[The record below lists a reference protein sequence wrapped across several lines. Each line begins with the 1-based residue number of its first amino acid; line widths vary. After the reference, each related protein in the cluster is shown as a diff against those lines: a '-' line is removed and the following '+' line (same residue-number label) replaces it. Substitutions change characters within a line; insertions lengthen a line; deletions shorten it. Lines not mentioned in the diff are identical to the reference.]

1 MGIDWP
7 FDDGDDVAGDRTFVH
22 LKGDHGHVFAS
33 GDRVWTD
40 MALDRM
46 HLDLPP
52 SPRMRPGGAAHGVLP
67 GGREASW
74 GRDPAPAHH

>member
-22 LKGDHGHVFAS
+22 LKEDHGYVFAS
-33 GDRVWTD
+33 DDPVWTD

-46 HLDLPP
+46 HLDLHRRHAYGPVGQHTV
-52 SPRMRPGGAAHGVLP
+52 SSREE
-67 GGREASW
+67 GRHR
-74 GRDPAPAHH
+74 G